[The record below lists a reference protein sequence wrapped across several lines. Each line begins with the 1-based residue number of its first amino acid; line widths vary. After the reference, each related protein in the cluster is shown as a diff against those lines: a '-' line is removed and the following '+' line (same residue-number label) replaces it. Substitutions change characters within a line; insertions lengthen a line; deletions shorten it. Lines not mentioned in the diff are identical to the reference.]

1 MAAAAH
7 FSARVYGEIEGN
19 PPFQNASGLSAFSR
33 VKDHPAPQVNSFPTG
48 GVNFWALPNGYQMG
62 NGSYVY
68 SVIEVQATGLNQHNP
83 KYVSDQSA
91 AALATLAG

>member
-7 FSARVYGEIEGN
+7 FSARIYGEINGN
-19 PPFQNASGLSAFSR
+19 PPFQDGSGLSAFSLT
-33 VKDHPAPQVNSFPTG
+33 KPFPSPQVNSFPTTG
-48 GVNFWALPNGYQMG
+48 TTFWALPNGYQMPS
-62 NGSYVY
+62 GSYVY
-68 SVIEVQATGLNQHNP
+68 SVIEVEASGLNVHST

>member
-7 FSARVYGEIEGN
+7 FSARVYGEIEGQV
-19 PPFQNASGLSAFSR
+19 PFQNASGLAAFSR
-33 VKDHPAPQVNSFPTG
+33 VKDFPSAQVNSFPTTG
-48 GVNFWALPNGYQMG
+48 TVVWALPNGYQMP

-68 SVIEVQATGLNQHNP
+68 SVIEVQPTGLNAHGD

>member
-7 FSARVYGEIEGN
+7 FSARIYGEVEGQV
-19 PPFQNASGLSAFSR
+19 PFQNASGQTAFSR
-33 VKDHPAPQVNSFPTG
+33 VKDHPTPGVVSLPTTG
-48 GVNFWALPNGYQMG
+48 TTFWPLPNGYQMA

-68 SVIEVQATGLNQHNP
+68 SVIEVQASGLNVHSN
-83 KYVSDQSA
+83 KFVSDQSA